1 MKFIHFKFSWLL
13 AVISTVFFLQS
24 CGEKVNSIDRP
35 LGSEIDVFWNL
46 VENGYKGKSSYLSE
60 FMITNNSSKTLDSTG
75 WAIYFHQPRRVVAE
89 SASKN
94 IKVTRIKG

>member
-1 MKFIHFKFSWLL
+1 MVS
-13 AVISTVFFLQS
+13 AVFFLQS
-24 CGEKVNSIDRP
+24 CNETKVDEKTVFSIDRP

-75 WAIYFHQPRRVVAE
+75 WAIYFHQPRRVMME
-89 SASKN
+89 STSKN
-94 IKVTRIKG
+94 IFYLVCWV